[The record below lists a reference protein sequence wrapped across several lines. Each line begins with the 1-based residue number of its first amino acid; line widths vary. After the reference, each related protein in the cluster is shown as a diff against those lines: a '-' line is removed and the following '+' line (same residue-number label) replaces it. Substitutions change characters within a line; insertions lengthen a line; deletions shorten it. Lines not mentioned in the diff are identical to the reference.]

1 MRRIVWTAVALL
13 FTVSLSAQTTAQE
26 YISRYNLLVGKLGLD
41 GVGIETLVNK
51 WEADYPDDVDML
63 CAKYN
68 YYFTKCQR
76 NEVVSKA
83 QDRFLGAEPVLSLKD
98 STGTKVNYFTEV
110 FYDDEMY
117 GLASQALDKA
127 IRLRPDDIGLRFSKI
142 TSLLAY
148 EKESPDMATQALR
161 SLIDYQGSSHPK
173 WNYAGEPFT
182 EDDFK
187 ASMTEY
193 CYALFRTGSPTSSE
207 AFKSVS
213 EKMLS
218 YYPKDTNF
226 LNNLGSYYLVCKKDY
241 KTAQKYYAKTLKLDP
256 DNYPAIRNCVIL
268 SRKTGNAKME
278 KKYLQMLA
286 RVSPDETE
294 RNSAKIR
301 LEALK

>member
-1 MRRIVWTAVALL
+1 MAAAALL
-13 FTVSLSAQTTAQE
+13 CAVSLSAQTTAQE
-26 YISRYNLLVGKLGLD
+26 YLSRYSLLVGKLGLD
-41 GVGIETLVNK
+41 GVGIETLVHK

-76 NEVVSKA
+76 SEVVSKA
-83 QDRFLGAEPVLSLKD
+83 QDRFMGADPILSLKD

-142 TSLLAY
+142 TSLIAY

-161 SLIDYQGSSHPK
+161 GLIDYQGSSHPK

-193 CYALFRTGSPTSSE
+193 CYALFRTGSPTSFE

-226 LNNLGSYYLVCKKDY
+226 LNNLGSYYLACKKDY
-241 KTAQKYYAKTLKLDP
+241 KTAQKYYTKTLKLEP

-268 SRKTGNAKME
+268 SRKMGNAKLE

-294 RNSAKIR
+294 RTSAQVR